1 MAHNITMIVN
11 GQKCSGS
18 VEART
23 LLVDFLRDH
32 LGLTGT
38 NIGCDTSQ
46 CGACTIIM
54 NGNAV
59 KSCTALAVQAEGSEI
74 TTIEGLATNGELH
87 PLQQAFWD
95 EHGLQCGYCTPG
107 MIMAGVGLLD
117 QNSEPSE
124 SEIRH
129 CLEGNICRC
138 TGYQNIVKAVQSATQ
153 SMKGG
158 S

>member
-11 GQKCSGS
+11 GQTCSGS

-95 EHGLQCGYCTPG
+95 EHGLQCG
-107 MIMAGVGLLD
+107 
-117 QNSEPSE
+117 
-124 SEIRH
+124 
-129 CLEGNICRC
+129 
-138 TGYQNIVKAVQSATQ
+138 
-153 SMKGG
+153 
-158 S
+158 